1 MLKADRYSNET
12 SYTHSAVS
20 ALAAGTRVCDAIC
33 LAAAS
38 SLQGALI
45 HWCGGGGGQAGVSAV
60 RSVGAA

>member
-1 MLKADRYSNET
+1 MLNAARYSNEA
-12 SYTHSAVS
+12 SYNHSAVS
-20 ALAAGTRVCDAIC
+20 ALAADTCLCDAIC

-45 HWCGGGGGQAGVSAV
+45 HLCGGGGGQAGVSTV